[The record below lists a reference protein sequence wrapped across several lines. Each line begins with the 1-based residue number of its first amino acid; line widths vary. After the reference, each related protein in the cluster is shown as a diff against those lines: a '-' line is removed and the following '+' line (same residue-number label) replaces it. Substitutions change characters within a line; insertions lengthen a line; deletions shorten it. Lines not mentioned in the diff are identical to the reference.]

1 MVTSKKKRVYLKT
14 LSSKGIPVSV
24 WIPSHVEWIHANE
37 VWIPSTLEWI
47 HTQIASQTSE
57 LRCKNSFKK
66 SHFLITISPQKN
78 FLSNVILSCSR
89 TDLVKYMHWLRM
101 NSYHIGMNS
110 FLIRMDSFRSRKQ
123 VCKNVQ
129 YGTVRYSTVQ
139 YSLVH
144 NSTVQCSTVLYDIV
158 NPMPL
163 WTKMYLALL
172 DQFMKM

>member
-1 MVTSKKKRVYLKT
+1 M
-14 LSSKGIPVSV
+14 
-24 WIPSHVEWIHANE
+24 
-37 VWIPSTLEWI
+37 EWI

-129 YGTVRYSTVQ
+129 YGTVCYSTVQ
-139 YSLVH
+139 YGTVQFSTQQY
-144 NSTVQCSTVLYDIV
+144 STVQHCIVWYSQPHATVNQNVLGIVRSIHEDVKFKRVLIVQNCSVSERDNMRSQII
-158 NPMPL
+158 
-163 WTKMYLALL
+163 
-172 DQFMKM
+172 

>member
-1 MVTSKKKRVYLKT
+1 MAPRRINFGLFSPFICWNSSNIWSLQSTWRLNSFQILNFWKNNLTRKYDLEWNQTKT
-14 LSSKGIPVSV
+14 SSKGIPVSV

-123 VCKNVQ
+123 VCKNAFKV
-129 YGTVRYSTVQ
+129 
-139 YSLVH
+139 
-144 NSTVQCSTVLYDIV
+144 I
-158 NPMPL
+158 
-163 WTKMYLALL
+163 
-172 DQFMKM
+172 

>member
-1 MVTSKKKRVYLKT
+1 MTVIKLITLYWQTDWKMRPQKVSPMVQRVAASVNSMIWT
-14 LSSKGIPVSV
+14 WADVEAEVEMGFSSKGIPVSV

-123 VCKNVQ
+123 VCKNAFKV
-129 YGTVRYSTVQ
+129 
-139 YSLVH
+139 
-144 NSTVQCSTVLYDIV
+144 I
-158 NPMPL
+158 
-163 WTKMYLALL
+163 
-172 DQFMKM
+172 